1 MALSYSRLA
10 KNCTPCAGLRF
21 MVALLTLSLWLG
33 APAES
38 ADLAASPEVG
48 SASTRAEQIYA
59 VPLEGSAFYEKI
71 GRRDLLET
79 YQRRVQLKNGLK
91 ILGTLTTAVGL
102 VLSVAVFTSNN
113 DCPNPSRDF
122 QCIGSGNFKNLQL
135 AAGLIGV
142 GLAAGGTGMLVAG
155 FVINPDPVDAREA
168 RQLADEYNQKQTN
181 PSGDRSEAEGAKRR
195 AKVQISVAPL
205 ASKSGGGVALQLS
218 F

>member
-1 MALSYSRLA
+1 
-10 KNCTPCAGLRF
+10 

-38 ADLAASPEVG
+38 ANLAASADDAAPGASPEVG
-48 SASTRAEQIYA
+48 NACTRAEQVYA

-122 QCIGSGNFKNLQL
+122 QCIGSGIGKNRQL
-135 AAGLIGV
+135 AVGLIGV
-142 GLAAGGTGMLVAG
+142 GLAAGATGMLVAG
-155 FVINPDPVDAREA
+155 FVINHDPVDARGA

-181 PSGDRSEAEGAKRR
+181 ASGDRSEGEAAKSR
-195 AKVQISVAPL
+195 AKVQIAVAPL
-205 ASKSGGGVALQLS
+205 ASKSGGGVALQVS